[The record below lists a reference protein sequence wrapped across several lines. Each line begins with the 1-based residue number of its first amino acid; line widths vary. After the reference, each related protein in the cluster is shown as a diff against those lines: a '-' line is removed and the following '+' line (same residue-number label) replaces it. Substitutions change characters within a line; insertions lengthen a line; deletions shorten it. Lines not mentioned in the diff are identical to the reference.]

1 MQMMVESGISRLY
14 TYLANVKNYPTP
26 VRAASCI
33 SGVPEEM
40 IPEILKEAGQLI
52 GYEVKG
58 DRIYLTETIH
68 DFVNGSNEK
77 IIIYQ
82 NLRRSEPMKNNE
94 YPLDTMTLEEAQRL
108 HTEKGMI
115 LLCEDGHV
123 VGMFRENRKGDVFCG
138 EEKARACI

>member
-1 MQMMVESGISRLY
+1 MQMIESGIARLY
-14 TYLANVKNYPTP
+14 SYLANVKNFPVM

-33 SGVPEEM
+33 SGVPEDM

-52 GYEVKG
+52 GYEVKD

-68 DFVNGSNEK
+68 DFVNGSKYN
-77 IIIYQ
+77 ITIYQ
-82 NLRRSEPMKNNE
+82 NTRRSEPMKNNE
-94 YPLDTMTLEEAQRL
+94 YPLDTTTLEEAQKL

-123 VGMFRENRKGDVFCG
+123 IDMFRENRKGDVFYG
-138 EEKARACI
+138 EKKARACI